1 MTMTVQEFDPISFI
15 ANELSLPK
23 TGTAAAVALLNEGNT
38 IPFIARYRK
47 EATDNLDEVQ
57 IRDIQEKLAYIT
69 ELQDRKKT
77 VLSSIVSQGKL
88 TPELQ
93 NQITNCFSKTILE
106 DLYLPYKPKR
116 RTRAMIAREK
126 NLEPLALRIM
136 EQPKQGNPYEDAKS
150 FINVEKGV
158 ADTEEALSGAR
169 DIVAELLS
177 EHAEIRALVRD
188 TFKTEGMIVSKV
200 IEGKDA
206 APTKYEQYYN
216 YHEKVASIPSHRYLA
231 IRRGEREE
239 VLQFHIEIEP
249 EGVFEEI
256 RKQAKMNKGSPYADQ
271 LETSIADA
279 CKRLIF
285 PSVETDLRVELKM
298 QSDRAAVD
306 IFASN
311 LRNLLLSAPLGTYAV
326 IGIDPGLR
334 TGCKCAVVNNTG
346 KFLHTV
352 TIYPGQ
358 GERGLDRAEQD
369 LLLLIEKFHPH
380 AIAIG
385 NGTGG
390 RETEQFVRKV
400 LAAANLSD
408 IIVISVNEAGAS
420 VYSASDIARE
430 EFPDL
435 DLTIRGAI
443 SIARRLQ
450 DPLAELVKI
459 DPKSIG
465 VGQYQHD
472 VYQPL
477 LQEKLGEV
485 VESCVNH
492 VGVELNTASASLLA
506 YVAGIGPSMA
516 LKIIKHREVNGPFK
530 GRQQLLKVTGLGPR
544 TFEQAAGFIRVR
556 GGEHPL
562 DASAVHPERY
572 KLVATMA
579 ADLGVAIEDLVG
591 NDTLIQSINTERYVS
606 EGVGALTLKDIISE
620 LRKPGRDPRANFEMP
635 CFRDDVHAIKDLKL
649 GMKLEGIVTN
659 VAAFGVFVDIG
670 VHQDG
675 LIHISELTDHY
686 IKDPA
691 DVVSVGQKIKV
702 EVLAIDE
709 ERKRISLTAKI
720 GRQAGEVKEKGKDGS
735 GKRGEISSKQISRDR
750 PNKMKSNFSH
760 NPFANL

>member
-1 MTMTVQEFDPISFI
+1 MPAQKFDPIPFI
-15 ANELSLPK
+15 INELNLPAK
-23 TGTAAAVALLNEGNT
+23 GTASVVALLAEGNT

-47 EATDNLDEVQ
+47 EMTDNLDEVQ
-57 IRDIQEKLAYIT
+57 IRNIQEKLIYIT
-69 ELQDRKKT
+69 ELEDRKKT
-77 VLSSIVSQGKL
+77 VLSSIESQGKL
-88 TPELQ
+88 TDDLQ
-93 NQITNCFSKTILE
+93 QQITNCLSKTLLE
-106 DLYLPYKPKR
+106 DLYLPFKPKR

-126 NLEPLALRIM
+126 GLEPLALRIL
-136 EQPKQGNPYEDAKS
+136 EQSKQGNPQEDAKI
-150 FINVEKGV
+150 FVAVEKGV
-158 ADTEEALSGAR
+158 ADIAEALAGAR
-169 DIVAELLS
+169 DIVAEMIS
-177 EHAEIRALVRD
+177 ENAEIRAIIRD
-188 TFKTEGMIVSKV
+188 VFKTEGVIISKV
-200 IEGKDA
+200 IDGKDGT
-206 APTKYEQYYN
+206 PTKFEQYYN
-216 YHEKVASIPSHRYLA
+216 YQEKVASIPSHRYLA

-239 VLQFHIEIEP
+239 ILQFHIHIEP
-249 EGVFEEI
+249 EMVLGEI
-256 RKQAKMNKGSPYADQ
+256 RHRLGMNLASLYAEQ
-271 LETSIADA
+271 LEKSILDS

-298 QSDRAAVD
+298 QSDRAAVE

-311 LRNLLLSAPLGTYAV
+311 LRNLLLSPPLGTYTV

-334 TGCKCAVVNNTG
+334 TGCKCAVVDNTG

-358 GERGLDRAEQD
+358 GERGIDRAEQD
-369 LLLLIEKFHPH
+369 LLQLVAKFHPH

-400 LAAANLSD
+400 LATAKLTN
-408 IIVISVNEAGAS
+408 ITVISVNEAGAS
-420 VYSASDIARE
+420 VYSASDVARE

-477 LQEKLGEV
+477 LQEKLDEV
-485 VESCVNH
+485 IESCVNQ

-506 YVAGIGPSMA
+506 YVAGIGPSLA
-516 LKIIKHREVNGPFK
+516 VKIVKHREMHGPFK
-530 GRQQLLKVTGLGPR
+530 GRQHLLKVAGVGPR
-544 TFEQAAGFIRVR
+544 TYEQAAGFIRVR

-562 DASAVHPERY
+562 DVSAVHPERY
-572 KLVATMA
+572 ALVALMA
-579 ADLGVAIEDLVG
+579 KDLGVAIGDLIA
-591 NDTLIQSINTERYVS
+591 NESLIQRIECKRYIS
-606 EGVGALTLKDIISE
+606 ECVGAPTLQDIINE
-620 LRKPGRDPRANFEMP
+620 LKKPGRDPRANFEIP
-635 CFRDDVHAIKDLKL
+635 CFRDDVHTIKDLKL

-675 LIHISELTDHY
+675 LIHISELTDQY

-691 DVVSVGQKIKV
+691 DVVSIGQKIKV
-702 EVLAIDE
+702 EVLAVDVD
-709 ERKRISLTAKI
+709 RKRISLTAKI
-720 GRQAGEVKEKGKDGS
+720 GRNTGQGS
-735 GKRGEISSKQISRDR
+735 RNISRNIR
-750 PNKMKSNFSH
+750 SEVRAAKNLKSREMAPRSKAMFGN
-760 NPFANL
+760 NPFAGL